1 MGHTRFL
8 AVALST
14 AAALAACSHQPDQ
27 PSNVAIQG
35 IVLDEFGHPWPS
47 QPVVI
52 SAGTFSQRVLSD
64 SSGSFTVKNVP
75 TPYNAMV
82 IDATSTAFATLYVGL
97 TRTDPTLT
105 IGNYQFPKRSG
116 GLGGQ
121 LMGGSYPESSEYST
135 GLVFASPEVT
145 PVSPGSFTMDSSRAY
160 SGDVDWVGPAST
172 TGTLYVLQV
181 HFDGGFP
188 VDYSGYGSLSGIVLE
203 DKGSVQAQNVTLA
216 PVTTGSLSVSVT
228 VPPGYTFQYQRAAF
242 QPVPGASFFNFWG
255 ASAVPASFVYATPSI
270 PGTSMMVSAFASIG
284 QGIGSPTTLA
294 QAQVPA
300 TTSLALSLP
309 AAPSLTLPA
318 DGAADVTLSTPFA
331 WTQYPG
337 GVYAVTFIGNG
348 VAGVGN
354 EGVVVYVAGTSATLP
369 DLADAGFPFRGSYT
383 WQVTGIAP
391 VASIDALA
399 AAGGTWALSLGD
411 FMEATSGQQSFTTSQ

>member
-1 MGHTRFL
+1 MRKHRRPLPKRGCLHYVMALEASLPEHARRVTERPGGGRTMGHTRFL

-121 LMGGSYPESSEYST
+121 LIGGSYPESSEYST

-145 PVSPGSFTMDSSRAY
+145 PV
-160 SGDVDWVGPAST
+160 
-172 TGTLYVLQV
+172 
-181 HFDGGFP
+181 
-188 VDYSGYGSLSGIVLE
+188 
-203 DKGSVQAQNVTLA
+203 
-216 PVTTGSLSVSVT
+216 
-228 VPPGYTFQYQRAAF
+228 
-242 QPVPGASFFNFWG
+242 
-255 ASAVPASFVYATPSI
+255 
-270 PGTSMMVSAFASIG
+270 
-284 QGIGSPTTLA
+284 
-294 QAQVPA
+294 
-300 TTSLALSLP
+300 
-309 AAPSLTLPA
+309 
-318 DGAADVTLSTPFA
+318 
-331 WTQYPG
+331 
-337 GVYAVTFIGNG
+337 
-348 VAGVGN
+348 
-354 EGVVVYVAGTSATLP
+354 
-369 DLADAGFPFRGSYT
+369 
-383 WQVTGIAP
+383 
-391 VASIDALA
+391 
-399 AAGGTWALSLGD
+399 
-411 FMEATSGQQSFTTSQ
+411 